1 MSSML
6 STWLL
11 ASFCVARSTCLIHS
25 YIFIFGY
32 QKKEKEKKRKKE
44 RKEKRKTERELF
56 FYQCRGIFS
65 LSYLI
70 IFIFCDVCVCV
81 FFLFVEI
88 QSSIFFSSSP
98 LFLCYVKWS
107 YLRTECTLQMKKI
120 LKIYKLN
127 NVFLLIFNR
136 A

>member
-1 MSSML
+1 ML
-6 STWLL
+6 RVLH
-11 ASFCVARSTCLIHS
+11 ASFIHTFS
-25 YIFIFGY
+25 YLVIKRKRR
-32 QKKEKEKKRKKE
+32 KKRERKKE
-44 RKEKRKTERELF
+44 RKKERQKENYSFTNVVVFFLF
-56 FYQCRGIFS
+56 PI
-65 LSYLI
+65 LI
-70 IFIFCDVCVCV
+70 IFIFCDVCVCVCV